1 MDAVFVGIDVAKDKL
16 DVAFFPSG
24 ESFVVAR
31 NAAGV
36 EELIER
42 LRTANASIIG
52 LEATGGYETIAAAS
66 LSAAGLPVVVI
77 NPGQIRAF
85 ARALGQRAKT
95 DTIDA
100 LVIARFVE
108 ATKPAVRALPDA
120 DTRQLADLVSRRRQI
135 VDMMIAENQR
145 KKRCTNKRL
154 LASIDRLLAA
164 LEKELSDVDGQIRE
178 AIRKSPVWREKDA
191 LLESVPGVGPAIAS
205 RLIADLPELGKLNRR
220 EIASLVGLAPF
231 TRESGQWKGKSF
243 VSGGRANVRSAL
255 FMGAMVAMQH
265 NPVLKTFYQRLVAAG
280 KEKMKAIVAVARKL
294 LTILNAIVRDA
305 QPWKETTA
313 P

>member
-16 DVAFFPSG
+16 DVAIFPSG
-24 ESFVVAR
+24 ECFVVAR
-31 NAAGV
+31 NATGI

-42 LRTANASIIG
+42 LRAANASIIG

-95 DTIDA
+95 DAIDA
-100 LVIARFVE
+100 MVIARFVE
-108 ATKPAVRALPDA
+108 ATKPTVRALPDA

-135 VDMMIAENQR
+135 VDMIIAENQR
-145 KKRCTNKRL
+145 KKRCANKRL
-154 LASIDRLLAA
+154 LASIDRLLMA
-164 LEKELSDVDGQIRE
+164 LEKELSDVDSQIRE
-178 AIRKSPVWREKDA
+178 AVRQSPVWREKDA

-231 TRESGQWKGKSF
+231 TRESGQWKGKRF

-265 NPVLKTFYQRLVAAG
+265 NPVLKAFYQRLVAAG
-280 KEKMKAIVAVARKL
+280 KDKMKAIVAVARKL

-305 QPWKETTA
+305 QPWKETKA
-313 P
+313 Q